1 MENKKV
7 MVISNTVGSV
17 SINVPSLHFRRVWE
31 RMGAKKP
38 VDLDVL
44 KEIIY
49 DPGVEKMFRLGILYI
64 EDMDVKKELE
74 LEPQDAKAPINIVML
89 SEAEKINLLKDANFD
104 TFKKKCAN
112 LSQQELENLVDFAIE
127 RELVNMDKCRFL
139 KLKTGRDVIKTI
151 ENNKEE

>member
-74 LEPQDAKAPINIVML
+74 LEPQDAKAPVNIVML

-139 KLKTGRDVIKTI
+139 KLKTGRDIVKTI

>member
-74 LEPQDAKAPINIVML
+74 LEPQDAKAPVNIVML

-112 LSQQELENLVDFAIE
+112 LSQQELENLVDFAID

-139 KLKTGRDVIKTI
+139 KLKTGRDIVKTI

>member
-74 LEPQDAKAPINIVML
+74 LEPQDAKAPVNIVML
-89 SEAEKINLLKDANFD
+89 SEAEKINLLKDVNFD

-139 KLKTGRDVIKTI
+139 KLKTGRDIIKTI

>member
-17 SINVPSLHFRRVWE
+17 SINVPSLHFRRIWE

-74 LEPQDAKAPINIVML
+74 LEPQDAKAPVNIVML

-104 TFKKKCAN
+104 AFKKKCAN
-112 LSQQELENLVDFAIE
+112 LSQQELENLVDFAID

-139 KLKTGRDVIKTI
+139 KLKTGRDIVKTI